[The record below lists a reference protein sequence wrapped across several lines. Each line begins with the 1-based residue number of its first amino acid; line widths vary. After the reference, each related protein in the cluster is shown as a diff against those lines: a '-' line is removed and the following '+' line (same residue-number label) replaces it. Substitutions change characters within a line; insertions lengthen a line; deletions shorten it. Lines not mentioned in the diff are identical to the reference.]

1 MDIEKRSIEFVPH
14 SERYGHPR
22 RLFTIWFSANMQVTT
37 LVVGTLG
44 IVAGLSLIWTCIAL
58 VLGCVIGTVFM
69 AAHST
74 QGPHLGI
81 PQMIQSRAQFG
92 VLGAGF
98 PLLINYL
105 AFVLFTAAN
114 GVVMRDSVQAF
125 LDVGD
130 NTAIILFGVVSFI
143 VGFIGYELIHRLGAL
158 MSALSGIIFLIVAGL
173 ALQQPLPA
181 GAMDVSQGFTL
192 AAFALTVTQAASWTL
207 GFGPYVADYSRYLP
221 ANISSRQT
229 FWFSY
234 IGNLLGAGLVML
246 LGALLAVLIKDV
258 TSDPGTAIGS
268 FFGPWSKVAMVI
280 VVLGVLEINSLNLYS
295 AYMSFMTMFTGMR
308 GMTRIS
314 RKTKFIAMG
323 LTAIAAT
330 WIATATQY
338 NFFAYFSDIL
348 IAQVYFLVPWSSINL
363 ADFYLVRKGKYS
375 VDAMYDVNGEY
386 GKYSW
391 STMAIFMIG
400 VLSTVPFMDLSFYHS
415 YFAQMIG
422 TDISWIP
429 ALIVPG
435 GLYYL
440 YNRNRFQSKSPNMT
454 LQKAA

>member
-1 MDIEKRSIEFVPH
+1 MDIEKRSIEFVPLA
-14 SERYGHPR
+14 ERYGNPR

-44 IVAGLSLIWTCIAL
+44 IVAGLSLAWTCIAL
-58 VLGCVIGTVFM
+58 ILGCVIGTIFM

-98 PLLINYL
+98 PLLINYIS
-105 AFVLFTAAN
+105 FILFTAAN
-114 GVVMRDSVQAF
+114 GVVMRDAIKVF

-130 NTAIILFGVVSFI
+130 NTAIILFGLVSFI
-143 VGFIGYELIHRLGAL
+143 IGYIGYELIHRFGAV
-158 MSALSGIIFLIVAGL
+158 MAALSGIIFLVVACL

-181 GAMDVSQGFTL
+181 GAMDLTQGFTI

-221 ANISSRQT
+221 PNISSKQT

-234 IGNLLGAGLVML
+234 FGNLLGAGLVML
-246 LGALLAVLIKDV
+246 LGALLATMFTDV
-258 TSDPGTAIGS
+258 TNNPGNAIAS
-268 FFGPWSKVAMVI
+268 FFGPWSRIAMVI

-295 AYMSFMTMFTGMR
+295 AYMSAMTIISGMH

-314 RKTKFIAMG
+314 RKTKFVVMG
-323 LTAIAAT
+323 LSAVAATAIA
-330 WIATATQY
+330 IATQY
-338 NFFAYFSDIL
+338 DFNAYFADIL

-363 ADFYLVRKGKYS
+363 ADFYLVKKGKY
-375 VDAMYDVNGEY
+375 VVEDMYNVNGIY
-386 GKYSW
+386 GKYNI
-391 STMAIFMIG
+391 STMVIFLIG
-400 VLSTVPFMDLSFYHS
+400 VASTIPFMDMSFYHS
-415 YFAQMIG
+415 YFAKVIG
-422 TDISWIP
+422 ADMSWIP
-429 ALIVPG
+429 ALIVPAA
-435 GLYYL
+435 LYVGYAR
-440 YNRNRFQSKSPNMT
+440 Y
-454 LQKAA
+454 KAGRHSTILRQAV